1 MDDEQKNYTLSYG
14 SYNSILVI
22 NQSGIIKKVYTPF
35 LVFKIDLITSIKKVF
50 VVDEVKT
57 TKEDKLVFVIS
68 QKAYYHSAFMLD
80 IHF

>member
-35 LVFKIDLITSIKKVF
+35 LVFKIDLFTSIKKVF

-57 TKEDKLVFVIS
+57 TKEDKLVFVIG
-68 QKAYYHSAFMLD
+68 QKAYYHSAFLLD